1 MRVLPSL
8 GGISNILES
17 IPACLTPVTLS
28 TNLLYIYVFGLS
40 KAPFKLKKEIWSTV
54 QLLEYFSTI
63 TYTGESSKFP
73 TYAFSLLDLS

>member
-1 MRVLPSL
+1 MVSNVQYNDKRKICRERLYLYEIWMRVLPSL

-40 KAPFKLKKEIWSTV
+40 KAPFKLKKEI
-54 QLLEYFSTI
+54 
-63 TYTGESSKFP
+63 
-73 TYAFSLLDLS
+73 